1 MSYFSIKDFIKAGE
15 KSLKDGS
22 YWSALSVALA
32 LPSMCSRIEFEDDKD
47 TYMNFKWADKQDKSK
62 GKIYTT
68 WKDKEC
74 YVDFCNQI
82 MRVNKSYTNPE
93 GEPDGYLVVAL
104 GENFAEV
111 LYQLRCGFVHEGDIK
126 FCANNKEI
134 YFSLGE
140 MGTNTEFEDKGTIRI
155 KDLCEEIFY
164 YVKGWCEKQPDTV
177 FKNVFIFDMDNSK
190 DDRDKYREY
199 CANARKNKEINHA
212 NN

>member
-74 YVDFCNQI
+74 YVDFCN
-82 MRVNKSYTNPE
+82 
-93 GEPDGYLVVAL
+93 
-104 GENFAEV
+104 
-111 LYQLRCGFVHEGDIK
+111 
-126 FCANNKEI
+126 
-134 YFSLGE
+134 
-140 MGTNTEFEDKGTIRI
+140 
-155 KDLCEEIFY
+155 
-164 YVKGWCEKQPDTV
+164 
-177 FKNVFIFDMDNSK
+177 
-190 DDRDKYREY
+190 
-199 CANARKNKEINHA
+199 
-212 NN
+212 